1 MRLKTR
7 IISVVLA
14 VCVTNVTPLTNLAL
28 PVVYTEAEELTG
40 VSNKKELNFAKYLSD
55 NNKPLW
61 IRQVLVPGYTD
72 DKFDLQKLKAFIN
85 SLSNVEKVELL
96 PYHNLGKFKWD
107 EIGDKYEL
115 ENVVPPS
122 QEDIKKAEQILGI

>member
-40 VSNKKELNFAKYLSD
+40 VKETIKTVDPQGLADGEIAIDETNFPDETFREYVKNTFDKDS
-55 NNKPLW
+55 
-61 IRQVLVPGYTD
+61 D
-72 DKFDLQKLKAFIN
+72 DKLSGEEIEKATSIT
-85 SLSNVEKVELL
+85 
-96 PYHNLGKFKWD
+96 
-107 EIGDKYEL
+107 
-115 ENVVPPS
+115 
-122 QEDIKKAEQILGI
+122 